1 MKKIFAIAAIVLLV
15 SLVFAQMPDREIRQ
29 KLSLIKKEIID
40 MGYTPNWI
48 IISGKRPAF
57 YNKLLPNAAKDSYHL
72 KGQAIDIYIFDIDGD
87 YTFTDND
94 IRLVELANSK
104 VERNNPKLMGGFGTY
119 SGKFAKR
126 MIHLDTR
133 GYPKRFKL

>member
-1 MKKIFAIAAIVLLV
+1 MKKLFAIAIIVLLF
-15 SLVFAQMPDREIRQ
+15 SLAFAQMPDREVRQ
-29 KLSLIKKEIID
+29 KLSLLKKEIID

-57 YNKLLPNAAKDSYHL
+57 YNKILPNAAKDSYHL

-94 IRLVELANSK
+94 IKLLERANSK
-104 VERNNPKLMGGFGTY
+104 VEKNNPKLMGGFGTY
-119 SGKFAKR
+119 SGKLSKR
-126 MIHLDTR
+126 MVHLDTR